1 MGAISSVPVES
12 VKNEITAPT
21 YVDNRVLAANTA
33 ESFTKPSGVQWLWI
47 GSTDTVYMRFD
58 GSAAVVPGAD
68 VADGTGSMPLL
79 AGNGLLFNVRG
90 ITSGSVISAG
100 TSVVGLAWY
109 ADAGGR

>member
-21 YVDNRVLAANTA
+21 YINNRVLAANTA
-33 ESFTKPSGVQWLWI
+33 ETDTKPNGAHWLWI
-47 GSTDTVYMRFD
+47 NNTDTVYVRFD

-68 VADGTGSMPLL
+68 VADGSGSMPLL
-79 AGNGLLFNVRG
+79 AGNGLLFNARG
-90 ITSGSVISAG
+90 ITTVSVISAG
-100 TSVVGLAWY
+100 TPVVGLAWY